1 MNFRTPKSCKN
12 PGALDCVL
20 SKGSLSPWNL
30 HHGGARGRARDRT
43 GEKSRNELECHM
55 TREEVE
61 TIEEPGE
68 ESGKEEKCHMTGEE
82 PQEV

>member
-1 MNFRTPKSCKN
+1 
-12 PGALDCVL
+12 
-20 SKGSLSPWNL
+20 
-30 HHGGARGRARDRT
+30 
-43 GEKSRNELECHM
+43 M